1 MTDSESSHIE
11 SPHFDE
17 MTGLLYLEQQLD
29 DARSKGILAHANTC
43 ESCRELLRVLK
54 NEGVWL
60 REAMLAEDEPI
71 PAHLIGA
78 PARHTPP
85 WGWMAALGFGAAG
98 AYTLWSG
105 FVEPWMTQASDVGF
119 TQGNLMTM
127 LFFSGAFWNGW
138 GDVLNLIEFT
148 AVATLG
154 AVAIWALR
162 RYFRRQATVAAVTG
176 LLGVLLMTPF
186 TAHAGD
192 TEHGTPG
199 YTLPA
204 GQEIKTDLIVTA
216 DRTQVD
222 GDVDGDLVAFSHEVE
237 VNGHV
242 KGDILAFTQELRMN
256 GTVDGNI
263 RVFSQSAVVNG
274 PVAKNLMAF
283 VGTLDLTEK
292 GSVGGSATIFSS
304 DGVFNGPV
312 KGDVLAFAHSI
323 DLNNWVGGN
332 IKIRGEIFR
341 IASKAQL
348 SGRTVFEG
356 PKDPDV
362 ESGAKLASPI
372 EVTVNRPTPEYS
384 TARYYL
390 HQIFWWG
397 AAFVFGMVLLLV
409 APGVFLDAT
418 NQAKNVGP
426 AMGVGLLF
434 FAGAAFGGFIACIT
448 VVGLSVGIVLWL
460 ILAVA
465 VYTAQI
471 FVGEWIGEKLLGTAV
486 GAGAILLR
494 LAVGLAIIHVIEAI
508 PIVRVPAALV
518 VVMWG
523 LGAHV
528 MAVQKRM
535 REQTPVAV

>member
-1 MTDSESSHIE
+1 
-11 SPHFDE
+11 
-17 MTGLLYLEQQLD
+17 
-29 DARSKGILAHANTC
+29 
-43 ESCRELLRVLK
+43 
-54 NEGVWL
+54 
-60 REAMLAEDEPI
+60 
-71 PAHLIGA
+71 
-78 PARHTPP
+78 
-85 WGWMAALGFGAAG
+85 MAALGFGMAG

-105 FVEPWMTQASDVGF
+105 FVEPWMTQASDVGL

-162 RYFRRQATVAAVTG
+162 RYFRRQTTTVAAVTG
-176 LLGVLLMTPF
+176 MLALILMTPF
-186 TAHAGD
+186 TAHAAD
-192 TEHGTPG
+192 TEHGTPS

-216 DRTQVD
+216 DRTQID
-222 GDVDGDLVAFSHEVE
+222 GDVDGDVVAFSHEVE

-242 KGDILAFTQELRMN
+242 KGDVLAFTQELRMN
-256 GTVDGNI
+256 GTVDGNV
-263 RVFSQSAVVNG
+263 RVFSQSAVVG
-274 PVAKNLMAF
+274 GSVAKNLMAF
-283 VGTLDLTEK
+283 AGTLDLTEK
-292 GSVGGSATIFSS
+292 GTVGGSATVFSN
-304 DGVFNGPV
+304 DGVFSGPV
-312 KGDVLAFAHSI
+312 KGDVLAFAHS
-323 DLNNWVGGN
+323 LNLNSLVGGN
-332 IKIRGEIFR
+332 VKVRGEIFR
-341 IASKAQL
+341 IASTAQI
-348 SGRTVFEG
+348 SGRTEFEG
-356 PKDPDV
+356 PREPDV
-362 ESGAKLASPI
+362 ESGSKLASPM
-372 EVTVNRPTPEYS
+372 EVTMNRPTPEYS

-418 NQAKNVGP
+418 NEAKNVGT

-434 FAGAAFGGFIACIT
+434 FAGAIFGGLIACIT
-448 VVGLSVGIVLWL
+448 VVGLSVGIVLWI
-460 ILAVA
+460 ILVVA
-465 VYTAQI
+465 IYTAQI
-471 FVGEWIGEKLLGTAV
+471 YVGEWLGEKLLGTAV

-494 LAVGLAIIHVIEAI
+494 LAIGLAIIHVIEAI

-528 MAVQKRM
+528 LAVRKRM
-535 REQTPVAV
+535 RHQTAIPA